1 MTDFTFHTTENSS
14 GESQEL
20 LAGIQ
25 KGYGFVPNLF
35 AYMAEAP
42 IALKAYMQL
51 NALLSESSFTA
62 PQLQVALLAS
72 SVEND
77 CGFCTVAHRAMGK
90 KSLAKQQSLDALNQG
105 NEVKD
110 PQDRAIVNLVKSLI
124 KNRGWVEEDEINAFL
139 AAGFTRQQYFEMLV
153 VVTIKT
159 LSNYT
164 NHVTKPEPNPEL
176 LAML

>member
-14 GESQEL
+14 GESREL

-42 IALKAYMQL
+42 IAIKAYMQL

-62 PQLQVALLAS
+62 AQLQVALLAS

-77 CGFCTVAHRAMGK
+77 CDFCTVAHRAMGK
-90 KSLAKQQSLDALNQG
+90 KSAANQQSLDALNEG
-105 NEVKD
+105 TEVED
-110 PQDRAIVNLVKSLI
+110 PQDRAIVNLVRSLVN
-124 KNRGWVEEDEINAFL
+124 NRGWVQEDEINAFL

>member
-14 GESQEL
+14 GESHEL

-42 IALKAYMQL
+42 IAIKAYMQL

-62 PQLQVALLAS
+62 AQLQVALLAS

-77 CGFCTVAHRAMGK
+77 CAFCTVAHRAMGK
-90 KSLAKQQSLDALNQG
+90 KSAAKQQSLDALNEG
-105 NEVKD
+105 TEVED
-110 PQDRAIVNLVKSLI
+110 PQDRAIVNLVKSLVN
-124 KNRGWVEEDEINAFL
+124 NRGWVQENEINDFL